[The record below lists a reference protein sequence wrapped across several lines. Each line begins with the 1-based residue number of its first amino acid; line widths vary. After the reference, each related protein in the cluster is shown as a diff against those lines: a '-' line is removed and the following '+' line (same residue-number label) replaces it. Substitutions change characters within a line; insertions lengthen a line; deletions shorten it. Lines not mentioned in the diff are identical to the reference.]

1 MEALRIR
8 LFGGFLLERAGAALP
23 PIASRAGRSLFSYL
37 VMNRDRPLQRDLLAG
52 TFWPDLAEGRAR
64 RRLSHTLW
72 QIHDVVNEAETS
84 HVAVTSDTLAFDTSA
99 PYWLDVEEFDHSF
112 DASQF
117 TQAEGA
123 PGARLDVAALRTCAG
138 LYRGDFMAGFY
149 DDWVVVDQDHYRQRY
164 IVALSRLVDA
174 TKASGA
180 YEEALAYARRLTHHD
195 PLSEEVHREVMRL
208 CFLLGRTSEAVEQF
222 DRCRS
227 VLFEELESEPSPATV
242 ELYHKI
248 TRQRRS
254 GIRPLQGEESPVLM
268 SSRPET
274 HFVGREQE
282 RRGLLDHMERVLA
295 GPGGVVL
302 LEGEPGVG
310 KTRLALEAAEDA
322 RWRGFEVSWGTC
334 TPGALRPFAP
344 LVEVLESLSSLR
356 VEQISEQVSPVWL
369 GEALRLAPGQGN
381 RTHPSSISAS
391 LHPAEEST
399 RMKEALV
406 HTLGAL
412 GQITPH
418 MIVVDDVQWADGD
431 TLGVITQL
439 VPRLVASR
447 TLLLLLFRSEEAR
460 GDTEVWDM
468 LRDADRVAGLGRVVL
483 SPLSVFEL
491 EEMVKRILG
500 LTRLEP
506 AIAAK
511 LHRQTG
517 GNALFS
523 LETLLALRDRGL
535 FESGN
540 PAEVLQRQLA
550 GPTVPVA
557 PRARSVIDARMSLLD
572 ESSLVVYELAAVC
585 GQTVDLAVL
594 AEATDLS
601 RSVVLESVDELFH
614 RGLISDEGDGRY
626 RITHDQVRQV
636 VYDRIDRPR
645 RVELHRRVAET
656 LAAIDPDD
664 VDAIGYHYWEGEVP
678 DRAAS
683 FLLDAGLRA
692 VDLNAYATAR
702 QHLER
707 ARAAAS
713 QAEWSPEERYRILGR
728 LEDVLGVLG
737 QREHQHNVIDEMAA
751 LAASALEAAGD
762 VDRRKAWLLAHTA
775 DFVGSE
781 ESARRSVESER
792 KHGDRS
798 GLAASLVALGTGLR
812 WSGRP
817 LEAVSHLEEAVSAAA
832 DSDKQQ
838 ADALTELGSTLVEV
852 QQPTDAF
859 PYLEE
864 AQRIYEESVDL
875 RGQAEVAGIQA
886 RMLHQ
891 HGNRSLAVERY
902 ERAIEL
908 CRRIGYRHG
917 EGVNLVNL
925 GLLHHML
932 GGVVNALS
940 KYEVAAQ
947 VFAELGNVRGEAMV
961 LANAAWARH
970 AFLGEDAQA
979 EADARKAMH
988 HFIDIGDRAREAQCL
1003 EIIAGVSARQGRLDE
1018 AVRLLEESL
1027 HALAETG
1034 NRFLES
1040 QHLRSLALLQIDRDE
1055 HQEALTTLDRADQLC
1070 REAGF
1075 DEMAVELT
1083 SIRGAAYVAV
1093 GRVSEGLAVT
1103 RQAVE
1108 SLIPGVERPYLVHHR
1123 RALAAAASGEYDE
1136 ERQAALLAR
1145 DVLETALT
1153 GLSSA
1158 EHESA
1163 IDRVPAHREI
1173 VDAAS
1178 RFSSS
1183 TVQALIPAI
1192 GTPTGRA
1199 LVMEDLRQITWTID
1213 HPDDDTV
1220 DSPIERRRQR
1230 VLRLLTEADEAGV
1243 APSMEHLA
1251 KALEVSGATVRRDLD
1266 ALREAGHRVTTR
1278 GQRPQVS

>member
-23 PIASRAGRSLFSYL
+23 PIASRAGRSLFAYL

-117 TQAEGA
+117 NQAEGA

-180 YEEALAYARRLTHHD
+180 YEEALSYARRLTHHD

-344 LVEVLESLSSLR
+344 LVEVLDSLSPLR

-369 GEALRLAPGQGN
+369 GEALRLAPGLGN
-381 RTHPSSISAS
+381 RTHPSSISAP
-391 LHPAEEST
+391 LHPAEESA
-399 RMKEALV
+399 RMTEALV

-418 MIVVDDVQWADGD
+418 MIVVDDVQWADRD

-460 GDTEVWDM
+460 GDPEVWDM
-468 LRDADRVAGLGRVVL
+468 LRDGDRVAGLGRVVL
-483 SPLSVFEL
+483 SPFSVFEL

-506 AIAAK
+506 AVAAK

-557 PRARSVIDARMSLLD
+557 PKVRSVIDARMSLLD
-572 ESSLVVYELAAVC
+572 ERSSVVYELAAVC

-594 AEATDLS
+594 AEAADLD

-707 ARAAAS
+707 ARVAAS

-751 LAASALEAAGD
+751 LAASTLEAAGD

-775 DFVGSE
+775 DFVGAE
-781 ESARRSVESER
+781 ESARRSVELER
-792 KHGDRS
+792 RHGDRS

-852 QQPTDAF
+852 QRSAEAF

-864 AQRIYEESVDL
+864 AQRIYEESRDL

-886 RMLHQ
+886 RALHQ
-891 HGNRSLAVERY
+891 KDTERARARF

-908 CRRIGYRHG
+908 CEKVGYRHG

-925 GLLHHML
+925 SLFDHML
-932 GGVVNALS
+932 GRVADALRG
-940 KYEVAAQ
+940 YDRAARI
-947 VFAELGNVRGEAMV
+947 FAELGNVRGEAMV
-961 LANAAWARH
+961 LANSAWARQ
-970 AFLGEDAQA
+970 ALLGDYERA
-979 EADARKAMH
+979 EADARKAMR
-988 HFIDIGDRAREAQCL
+988 HFVDIGDRAREAQCL

-1018 AVRLLEESL
+1018 AVQLLEESL
-1027 HALAETG
+1027 QALAGTG

-1040 QHLRSLALLQIDRDE
+1040 QHLRSLALLQLDQGE
-1055 HQEALTTLDRADQLC
+1055 HEDALTTLDRADRLC
-1070 REAGF
+1070 GDAGLE
-1075 DEMAVELT
+1075 DLAVELT
-1083 SIRGAAYVAV
+1083 SIRGIAYLAAA
-1093 GRVSEGLAVT
+1093 RVSESLAAA
-1103 RQAVE
+1103 RRAVE
-1108 SLIPGVERPYLVHHR
+1108 RLSGGVERPYLVHHR
-1123 RALAAAASGEYDE
+1123 HALVAAVAGEHE
-1136 ERQAALLAR
+1136 EARQAALRAHE
-1145 DVLETALT
+1145 VLESTLT
-1153 GLSSA
+1153 GLSSD

-1163 IDRVPAHREI
+1163 IDRVPEHREI
-1173 VDAAS
+1173 VDAAT
-1178 RFSSS
+1178 RFSPN

-1192 GTPTGRA
+1192 GVPMGRA
-1199 LVMEDLRQITWTID
+1199 VEEEELRQVTWTID

-1230 VLRLLTEADEAGV
+1230 VLRLLAEADEAGV
-1243 APSMEHLA
+1243 APSIELLA

-1266 ALREAGHRVTTR
+1266 ALREAGHRVSTR

>member
-1 MEALRIR
+1 MEGLRIH
-8 LFGGFLLERAGAALP
+8 LFGGFLLERAGVALP
-23 PIASRAGRSLFSYL
+23 PIASRVGRSLFAYL

-52 TFWPDLAEGRAR
+52 IFWPDLAEARAR

-72 QIHDVVNEAETS
+72 QIHDVVNEAGAS
-84 HVAVTSDTLAFDTSA
+84 HVAVTSGTLAFDTSA
-99 PYWLDVEEFDHSF
+99 PYWLDVEEFDLGF
-112 DASQF
+112 DASQLN
-117 TQAEGA
+117 QGEGP
-123 PGARLDVAALRTCAG
+123 PGARLDVTALRSCAG
-138 LYRGDFMAGFY
+138 LYRGDFMAGFF

-195 PLSEEVHREVMRL
+195 PLSEEVHQEVMRL

-227 VLFEELESEPSPATV
+227 VLLEELESEPSPATV

-248 TRQRRS
+248 IRQRRS
-254 GIRPLQGEESPVLM
+254 GIRPLHGEESPVLT
-268 SSRPET
+268 SRRPES

-310 KTRLALEAAEDA
+310 KTRLAFEAAEDA

-356 VEQISEQVSPVWL
+356 VEQLSEVVSPVWL
-369 GEALRLAPGQGN
+369 GEALRLAPAREN
-381 RTHPSSISAS
+381 RTYPSSVSVP

-406 HTLGAL
+406 KTLGAL

-418 MIVVDDVQWADGD
+418 LIVVDDVQWADRD
-431 TLGVITQL
+431 TLDVITQL

-460 GDTEVWDM
+460 GDAGVWDM

-500 LTRLEP
+500 VTRLEP
-506 AIAAK
+506 AVAAK

-535 FESGN
+535 FEAGN
-540 PAEVLQRQLA
+540 PAEALQRELA

-557 PRARSVIDARMSLLD
+557 PRVRSVIDARISLLD
-572 ESSLVVYELAAVC
+572 ERSSLVYEVAAVC
-585 GQTVDLAVL
+585 GQTVNLAVL
-594 AEATDLS
+594 AEAADLG
-601 RSVVLESVDELFH
+601 RSVVLQSVDELFH
-614 RGLISDEGDGRY
+614 RGLVDDEGDGRY

-636 VYDRIDRPR
+636 VYDSIEQPR

-656 LAAIDPDD
+656 LVAIDPDD

-678 DRAAS
+678 DKAAS
-683 FLLDAGLRA
+683 FLLDAGLRS
-692 VDLNAYATAR
+692 VNLNAYATAR
-702 QHLER
+702 QHLET
-707 ARAAAS
+707 ARVAAS
-713 QAEWSPEERYRILGR
+713 QVEWTPGERYRLLGH

-737 QREHQHNVIDEMAA
+737 ERDHQLNVIDEMAG
-751 LAASALEAAGD
+751 LAASSLKAAGD
-762 VDRRKAWLLAHTA
+762 VDRRKAWFLAHTA
-775 DFVGSE
+775 DFVGAE
-781 ESARRSVESER
+781 ESARRSVEFER
-792 KHGDRS
+792 QQGDRS
-798 GLAASLVALGTGLR
+798 DLAASLVALGTGLR

-817 LEAVSHLEEAVSAAA
+817 LIAVTYLEEAVSAAS
-832 DSDKQQ
+832 DSHEQQ
-838 ADALTELGSTLVEV
+838 ADALTELGSTLVEI
-852 QQPTDAF
+852 QQSTDAF
-859 PYLEE
+859 AYLEE
-864 AQRIYEESVDL
+864 AQRIYEESIDL
-875 RGQAEVAGIQA
+875 RGQAEVAGIQGRA
-886 RMLHQ
+886 LHQ
-891 HGNRSLAVERY
+891 HGDRNLAAERY
-902 ERAIEL
+902 ETAIEL

-932 GGVVNALS
+932 GSVVSALS

-970 AFLGEDAQA
+970 AFLGQDARA
-979 EADARKAMH
+979 EADARKAMQ

-1003 EIIAGVSARQGRLDE
+1003 EIIAGVVARQGRLDE
-1018 AVRLLEESL
+1018 AVKMLEESL
-1027 HALAETG
+1027 QALTETG

-1055 HQEALTTLDRADQLC
+1055 HQGALATLDRADQLC
-1070 REAGF
+1070 NEAGF

-1083 SIRGAAYVAV
+1083 SIRGAALVGV
-1093 GRVSEGLAVT
+1093 GRVTEGLAVT

-1108 SLIPGVERPYLVHHR
+1108 SLLPGVERPYLVHHR
-1123 RALAAAASGEYDE
+1123 RALAAAASGEDDE
-1136 ERQAALLAR
+1136 ERQAALLAG

-1153 GLSSA
+1153 GLSPA

-1163 IDRVPAHREI
+1163 IDRVSAHRQI

-1178 RFSSS
+1178 RFSPS

-1192 GTPTGRA
+1192 GVPTGRT
-1199 LVMEDLRQITWTID
+1199 LMVEDLRQITWTID
-1213 HPDDDTV
+1213 HPDDGTI
-1220 DSPIERRRQR
+1220 DSPIDRRRQR

-1251 KALEVSGATVRRDLD
+1251 RALDVSDATVRRDLD
-1266 ALREAGHRVTTR
+1266 ALRRAGHSVATR